1 MKDASAYAFLVDQ
14 LRDGLPGTRPV
25 DKPRELVSA
34 SWQRSL
40 AASVDPEHGLPP
52 VVYAENDVPDL
63 RADHPLASVM
73 PSLRAMLVSIADQA
87 EHIMLITDAA
97 GHLLWREG
105 NAKVRKQADKV
116 LLTEGTRWT
125 EEAIGTNA
133 MGTALAVD
141 GPVMIH
147 ATEHLVRRYH
157 PWTCAAAPVHDPDT
171 GALLGVIDITGPMS
185 TMHPSTLALV
195 SAAAQLAESQLQT
208 RMNSRN
214 ERFRLRNM
222 RHLSGLSGKPG
233 ALVSP
238 TGRVVAVESCDGL
251 PSRVDVGDE
260 KGTLWLP
267 DGREGFLEPLAEGF
281 LLRIAPGLSHRRP
294 QLLTLPF
301 LGADDTRALLDG
313 REIQLTLRHAE
324 ILALLALHPKGMTAE
339 QLALVLYGE
348 SGNPVTARAEIHR
361 LRTQLGASAISTKP
375 YRLEAEVDAD
385 FINVRKPLRERRVRD
400 AVVLWRGPLLP
411 RSNAPGVQ
419 TEREQTL
426 TQLRR
431 LVLERRD
438 LDALYSFVR
447 ATPDQEA
454 LEVLAWGMP
463 PADPRHAWVQSQLRQ
478 CIADE

>member
-14 LRDGLPGTRPV
+14 LRDGLPATRPV
-25 DKPRELVSA
+25 GKPRALVSA

-52 VVYAENDVPDL
+52 IVYPENDVPDL

-73 PSLRAMLVSIADQA
+73 PALRAMLVSIADEA
-87 EHIMLITDAA
+87 EHIMLITDAN
-97 GHLLWREG
+97 GHVLWREG
-105 NAKVRKQADKV
+105 SADVRKQADKV

-171 GALLGVIDITGPMS
+171 GVVLGVIDVTGPLS

-208 RMNSRN
+208 RMNFRN

-222 RHLSGLSGKPG
+222 RHLEGLRGRPG
-233 ALVSP
+233 ALISP
-238 TGRVVAVESCDGL
+238 TGRVVATEACDDL
-251 PSRVDVGDE
+251 PSRVDVGSEQDA
-260 KGTLWLP
+260 LWLP
-267 DGREGFLEPLAEGF
+267 DGREAILEPLAEGY
-281 LLRIAPGLSHRRP
+281 LLRVASGLSRRRP

-301 LGADDTRALLDG
+301 LGADETKALLDG
-313 REIQLTLRHAE
+313 REIPLTLRHAE
-324 ILALLALHPKGMTAE
+324 ILTLLALHPKGMTAE

-348 SGNPVTARAEIHR
+348 CGNPVTARAEIHR

-375 YRLEAEVDAD
+375 YRLDAEVDAD
-385 FINVRKPLRERRVRD
+385 FINVRKPLRERRVRE
-400 AVVLWRGPLLP
+400 AVALWRGPLLP

-419 TEREQTL
+419 AEREQTL

-431 LVLERRD
+431 LVLELRD

-447 ATPDQEA
+447 ATPDQAALEA
-454 LEVLAWGMP
+454 LAHGLP
-463 PADPRHAWVQSQLRQ
+463 PADPRQGWVQAQLQ
-478 CIADE
+478 LCLSDE